1 MTKPTDAPTLRLALS
16 EDELLTVDYALPTPD
31 DGLETHADAERD
43 RYDEQIYAAL
53 VAPSF

>member
-1 MTKPTDAPTLRLALS
+1 MDDIDAKTLRLEPTGEWLAVEYDLPR
-16 EDELLTVDYALPTPD
+16 EDTDLDE
-31 DGLETHADAERD
+31 HADSERD

>member
-1 MTKPTDAPTLRLALS
+1 MDEIDARILRLEPTEAWLAV
-16 EDELLTVDYALPTPD
+16 EYDLPGQDADLDE
-31 DGLETHADAERD
+31 HADAERD

>member
-1 MTKPTDAPTLRLALS
+1 MDDTDARTLRLEPTEEWLAVEYDLPREDADLEEHA
-16 EDELLTVDYALPTPD
+16 EDER
-31 DGLETHADAERD
+31 E

>member
-1 MTKPTDAPTLRLALS
+1 MDDTDPRMLRLEPTEEWLAV
-16 EDELLTVDYALPTPD
+16 EYDLPR
-31 DGLETHADAERD
+31 EDAEAAEHAEAERE

>member
-1 MTKPTDAPTLRLALS
+1 MDDYDARTLRLEPTEEWLAVEYDLPG
-16 EDELLTVDYALPTPD
+16 EDGDLDE
-31 DGLETHADAERD
+31 HADAERD

>member
-1 MTKPTDAPTLRLALS
+1 MDDDDARTLRLEPTGEWFAVEYDLPG
-16 EDELLTVDYALPTPD
+16 EDGDLDE
-31 DGLETHADAERD
+31 HADAERD

>member
-1 MTKPTDAPTLRLALS
+1 MDDTDARTLRLEPTEEWLAVEYDLPREDADLAEHA
-16 EDELLTVDYALPTPD
+16 EDER
-31 DGLETHADAERD
+31 E

>member
-1 MTKPTDAPTLRLALS
+1 MDDIDAKTLRLEPTEEWLAVEYDLPRADADLEANA
-16 EDELLTVDYALPTPD
+16 EDER
-31 DGLETHADAERD
+31 E